1 MLHRVYLLLGGNKG
15 DVLKAFA
22 KASALLAER
31 LGSILCVSPC
41 YQTEPWG
48 MESDH
53 MFVNQALCLS
63 SKHHPMEMIQIILNI
78 EKELGRTRTNMGMES
93 RSIDVD
99 ILFIDEM
106 IISEPGLE
114 VPHPRLHLRRF
125 ALQPLSDIAPDLVHP
140 IFGISIHDLT
150 ERCYDPLHVMR
161 LPEEITG

>member
-15 DVLKAFA
+15 DVHEAFS

-31 LGSILCVSPC
+31 LGPILCVSPF

-48 MESDH
+48 MESDS
-53 MFVNQALCLS
+53 MFINQALCLS

-78 EKELGRTRTNMGMES
+78 EKELGRTRTDKELES

-125 ALQPLSDIAPDLVHP
+125 ALQPLSDIAPDLMHP
-140 IFGISIHDLT
+140 IFNISIHDLI

-161 LPEEITG
+161 LPEQIAG